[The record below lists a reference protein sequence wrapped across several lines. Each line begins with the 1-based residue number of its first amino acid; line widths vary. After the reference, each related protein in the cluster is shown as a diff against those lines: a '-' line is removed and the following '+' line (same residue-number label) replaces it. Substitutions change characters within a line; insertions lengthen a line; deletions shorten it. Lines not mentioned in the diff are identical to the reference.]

1 MRKIKFFNTAS
12 AILLALFVGAMSF
25 TCGQSDNKTNGD
37 EIPAET
43 DTTEVVAAE
52 NNSNAVETTEAMQQP
67 AATEATEGQE
77 ETAAPEA
84 KEQSDKAD
92 TPENAETTENTED
105 EAATEV
111 SK

>member
-25 TCGQSDNKTNGD
+25 TCGQSDNKTEGN
-37 EIPAET
+37 EVPAKT
-43 DTTEVVAAE
+43 DTTEVVSTE
-52 NNSNAVETTEAMQQP
+52 NDSNSVEATDATQQP
-67 AATEATEGQE
+67 AGTEATEGQDK
-77 ETAAPEA
+77 AVAPEA
-84 KEQSDKAD
+84 NEQTEKAD
-92 TPENAETTENTED
+92 APETAEATENAGT